1 MAFDAWKSHKFSDE
15 SRVNVYEVVVEFV
28 GSPFPS
34 SWFRQIAEVHVQAE
48 AERGKGSSKKPD
60 WGSPR
65 IPYQLEV
72 VIHHRALRT
81 DNDLFPGRWCWD
93 ALWFLGSGVDAM
105 TRRSKLE
112 RERRKTAARSQSNEE
127 RDPLILVWVVALH
140 TNNGLFPG
148 RRCWSAGW
156 IVPFCFALCCLS
168 EPQETL
174 PDYCLFFYYIFCFTM
189 MFCWFSASQCPL
201 FLDLFIRL
209 FGHFNV

>member
-1 MAFDAWKSHKFSDE
+1 M
-15 SRVNVYEVVVEFV
+15 

-148 RRCWSAGW
+148 RRFWSAGW
-156 IVPFCFALCCLS
+156 IL
-168 EPQETL
+168 
-174 PDYCLFFYYIFCFTM
+174 LF
-189 MFCWFSASQCPL
+189 W
-201 FLDLFIRL
+201 FLDCCSAWGCRRRWWPVLSLVYVCFPSFVLLILRAAARSCIVTFLFSFFFLLGINTEL
-209 FGHFNV
+209 KVIGKIV